1 MTIEAVAVDPLLRIV
16 YKEFPILGEGSV
28 FAARAALAA
37 ERLVLPLALAAER
50 QGQYQAFHDARR

>member
-37 ERLVLPLALAAER
+37 ER